1 MRQRKIERIGK
12 YKGIRSD
19 VKCPNC
25 SHKILRMCY
34 RDRLWVET
42 KMSNWKYEE
51 GKISQSPRIITIIPD
66 IEARRTFFL
75 PLTLIEEILCS
86 IMNKVFDNIL
96 NN

>member
-12 YKGIRSD
+12 YKGIRNE
-19 VKCPNC
+19 VKCPNS

-34 RDRLWVET
+34 RDRLWVEN
-42 KMSNWKYEE
+42 KISNWKYEE

-66 IEARRTFFL
+66 IEAIKTFFL

-86 IMNKVFDNIL
+86 IMNKLFDNIL

>member
-1 MRQRKIERIGK
+1 
-12 YKGIRSD
+12 
-19 VKCPNC
+19 
-25 SHKILRMCY
+25 
-34 RDRLWVET
+34 
-42 KMSNWKYEE
+42 MSNWKYEE

-86 IMNKVFDNIL
+86 IMNEVFDNIL